1 MMLPSSGL
9 PIACDLGAL
18 SPAQR
23 EREQLLL
30 AEFKAAVRETQETER
45 GFRFVIPEDP
55 ELMGRLGEFLG
66 LERLCCPFLTF
77 ELAVPAGRGPVIL
90 HVHGDPGA
98 KTFLRSVFIVE
109 E

>member
-1 MMLPSSGL
+1 MADPLPV
-9 PIACDLGAL
+9 ACDLGAL

-23 EREQLLL
+23 SREQALL
-30 AEFKAAVRETQETER
+30 AEFKAPCRDAEETEK

-55 ELMGRLGEFLG
+55 QLLARLGEFLS

-77 ELAVPAGRGPVIL
+77 DLSIPAGRGAVTL

-98 KTFLRSVFIVE
+98 KSFLRATFMP
-109 E
+109 